1 MRKERSYDS
10 LSLDLLTE
18 KSKNTSSIFTDS
30 NSNIFKNSERARKI
44 VFNEAET

>member
-18 KSKNTSSIFTDS
+18 KSKKSSSIFTDS
-30 NSNIFKNSERARKI
+30 NSSIFKNSERAREI
-44 VFNEAET
+44 VLNGAET